1 MPTAGWY
8 PGVVRILLTN
18 DDGIDSIGLHLLARA
33 MTELGHVVI
42 VAPDR
47 EFSGAGAAVGALT
60 EFDPVVR
67 RHAIDGVPEAWSLNG
82 PPALCVMYGRLGVFG
97 DRFDL
102 VVSGINPGANVGRSV
117 YHSGTIGA
125 CLSAR
130 NGGISGVAV
139 SQAVTGWGVEGQ
151 AWHDVL
157 QNQRWETAVEVARTF
172 VAGLIADP
180 PASPLVVNLN
190 VPNCALHEIAGW
202 RLAEV
207 GLYPPR
213 AMAAASL
220 VPTDEPDR
228 FDVDIRWG
236 DTLDLPAHTDG
247 GAIERGYVTVSYLSR
262 LQNEARYDVE
272 KAEAALD
279 GLLANR

>member
-1 MPTAGWY
+1 
-8 PGVVRILLTN
+8 VRILLTN
-18 DDGIDSIGLHLLARA
+18 DDGIDSLGLHVLARA
-33 MTELGHVVI
+33 MTVFGHVVV

-60 EFDPVVR
+60 EFEPEVR
-67 RHAIDGVPEAWSLNG
+67 RHRIEGVPEAWSLNG

-97 DRFDL
+97 DAFDL

-151 AWHDVL
+151 AWHDVIA
-157 QNQRWETAVEVARTF
+157 NQRWETAAEVARVF
-172 VAGLIADP
+172 VGGLVAEP
-180 PASPLVVNLN
+180 PQSPVVVNLN
-190 VPNCALHEIAGW
+190 VPNTSIEEIGGW

-207 GLYPPR
+207 GLRPPR
-213 AMAAASL
+213 AMEAARL
-220 VPTDEPDR
+220 VPTGEPDR
-228 FDVDIRWG
+228 FDVEITWG
-236 DTLDLPAHTDG
+236 DKLDLPAHTDG
-247 GAIERGYVTVSYLSR
+247 GAIEHDLVTVSYLSR
-262 LQNEARYDVE
+262 LQNEARYDLG

-279 GLLANR
+279 ALLDV